1 LKFLRL
7 SNPRL
12 TLLGLALVVLIG
24 LGFANY
30 HVSLR
35 ALGSNAFLPRW
46 EAARQWLRHGVD
58 PYDPAVSLAA
68 QEATYGRPA
77 EPDYGED
84 LGQFLYPL
92 YAMIFYAPFAFLPYA
107 IARAIWLT
115 LLEICVLAFAF
126 VAVRL
131 SGWRPKPWL
140 MAVLILFLFGWYH
153 GFHMVIQTDFAPI
166 EGLLVAGGLLAIQRN
181 NDRAA
186 GILLALSTVNL
197 QMSWLVL
204 LFVLV
209 WSLVKRRWQLIR
221 WMAVSTLVLLGIS
234 LLLIPNWVVGWLR
247 QIVTLAKTADVASP
261 IVTIAGIAPTLTLI
275 LWRVLAI
282 VLGLHLLLQ
291 WAVAI
296 SQGGRWF
303 QWAAALTI
311 AVGNLLM
318 LRTTSSNYILMFPAL
333 CLVASTWTRRWGNR
347 GDLAVAIAC
356 LISIVGLWVL
366 YLATGSRTPESPLLF
381 LPMPILTIVALWWT
395 RSWITQRTD
404 LTFESASSS

>member
-1 LKFLRL
+1 
-7 SNPRL
+7 
-12 TLLGLALVVLIG
+12 
-24 LGFANY
+24 
-30 HVSLR
+30 
-35 ALGSNAFLPRW
+35 
-46 EAARQWLRHGVD
+46 
-58 PYDPAVSLAA
+58 
-68 QEATYGRPA
+68 
-77 EPDYGED
+77 
-84 LGQFLYPL
+84 
-92 YAMIFYAPFAFLPYA
+92 
-107 IARAIWLT
+107 
-115 LLEICVLAFAF
+115 
-126 VAVRL
+126 
-131 SGWRPKPWL
+131 
-140 MAVLILFLFGWYH
+140 
-153 GFHMVIQTDFAPI
+153 
-166 EGLLVAGGLLAIQRN
+166 VAGGLLAIQRN

-395 RSWITQRTD
+395 RSWMTQRTD
-404 LTFESASSS
+404 LMFESASSS